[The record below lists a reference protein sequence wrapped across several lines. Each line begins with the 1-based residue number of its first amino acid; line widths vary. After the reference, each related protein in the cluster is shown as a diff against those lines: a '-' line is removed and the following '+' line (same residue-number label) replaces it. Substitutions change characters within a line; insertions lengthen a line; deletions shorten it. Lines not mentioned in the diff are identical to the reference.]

1 MEPVGYMPAPSRRD
15 ERVIETPEQWV
26 ASFMMSTPADQL
38 RRAEYALKN
47 SDTAWHCTL
56 MGQHEHRIERQRKT
70 IAEKDRLIKELDRE
84 LDRAHDY
91 ITSLLAEL
99 NRVE

>member
-1 MEPVGYMPAPSRRD
+1 MDPVGFMPAPRGIG
-15 ERVIETPEQWV
+15 V
-26 ASFMMSTPADQL
+26 PAAIFPL
-38 RRAEYALKN
+38 REMLR
-47 SDTAWHCTL
+47 
-56 MGQHEHRIERQRKT
+56 
-70 IAEKDRLIKELDRE
+70 EKDRLIKELDRE